1 MIITSPRGKANTQ
14 TGILFPILQSW
25 NPMTSHATIVAQ
37 VDGRRVLCRIAG
49 ADLKKKFKSPASEP
63 MEMVTE
69 HRVDLENA
77 ARKLIEEDAFES
89 DGSIIIHYKDL

>member
-37 VDGRRVLCRIAG
+37 VDGKRVLCRIAG
-49 ADLKKKFKSPASEP
+49 ADLKKKFKSPDTEP
-63 MEMVTE
+63 MDMVKE
-69 HRVDLENA
+69 HRDELENA
-77 ARKLIEEDAFES
+77 ARKLIEDNAYET
-89 DGSIIIHYKDL
+89 DGSITIQYKDL

>member
-49 ADLKKKFKSPASEP
+49 ADLKKKFKSSGSEP

-77 ARKLIEEDAFES
+77 ARKLIEDDAFES